1 MRGAFPTPR
10 PNAVVTQPVTQ
21 RASPGMLGAAAGLLA
36 IPAPGHSAKD
46 PPRTPQPSLVRIQAL
61 LALAPLLSG
70 SAGHPPNQAS
80 SNGADVK
87 FGVAHRLWW
96 IKAKILTSP
105 GAARAT
111 WS

>member
-1 MRGAFPTPR
+1 MFVFHHFYGL
-10 PNAVVTQPVTQ
+10 
-21 RASPGMLGAAAGLLA
+21 PGDENLTVPFTVQYLA

-96 IKAKILTSP
+96 IKAKILTLP
-105 GAARAT
+105 DPAGAT